1 MKDCN
6 QCGKCCT
13 NYGGS
18 GLSASASEI
27 DWWET
32 NRPEIARYVR
42 DGEIWISPVTGK
54 RTERCPWLQKLPNLN
69 KYSCRIYHDRPEDC
83 RVYPVE
89 IEQMITDDCE
99 MLEARDLT
107 NPIRAQSKLD
117 NLMADSRPP
126 LQRRMSVYGRKQPSV
141 NS

>member
-1 MKDCN
+1 M
-6 QCGKCCT
+6 
-13 NYGGS
+13 
-18 GLSASASEI
+18 SASASEI

-54 RTERCPWLQKLPNLN
+54 RTERCPWLQKLPNLT
-69 KYSCRIYHDRPEDC
+69 KYSCRIYNDRPEDC
-83 RVYPVE
+83 RVYPVD
-89 IEQMITDDCE
+89 IEQMIIDDCE

-107 NPIRAQSKLD
+107 NPKEAQSKLY

-126 LQRRMSVYGRKQPSV
+126 LQRRTAMSAYGRKQTFV